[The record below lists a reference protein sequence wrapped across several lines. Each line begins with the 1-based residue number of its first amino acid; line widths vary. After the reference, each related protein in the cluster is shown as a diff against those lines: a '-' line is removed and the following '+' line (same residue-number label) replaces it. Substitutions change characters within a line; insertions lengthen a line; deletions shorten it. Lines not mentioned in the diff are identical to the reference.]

1 MFFLFLVTKM
11 LNYPPRKTERCIK
24 MKKIIAFVLSASMCL
39 SLLTV
44 LTPAFAYEQ
53 EEQVAVMRVPD
64 PDEDPEKI
72 PFGPQDDTP

>member
-1 MFFLFLVTKM
+1 
-11 LNYPPRKTERCIK
+11 

-53 EEQVAVMRVPD
+53 GSEQTIQMRNTEKPERK
-64 PDEDPEKI
+64 PMREPIPAQEDNV
-72 PFGPQDDTP
+72 

>member
-1 MFFLFLVTKM
+1 
-11 LNYPPRKTERCIK
+11 

-53 EEQVAVMRVPD
+53 SGQQTIQMRAGDKDKKPD
-64 PDEDPEKI
+64 LKPLESQKENN
-72 PFGPQDDTP
+72 

>member
-1 MFFLFLVTKM
+1 
-11 LNYPPRKTERCIK
+11 

-53 EEQVAVMRVPD
+53 GGGIAVMCFGGPD
-64 PDEDPEKI
+64 DDEDDEI
-72 PFGPQDDTP
+72 VHGQVENI

>member
-1 MFFLFLVTKM
+1 
-11 LNYPPRKTERCIK
+11 

-53 EEQVAVMRVPD
+53 GAQQTIQTRAGD
-64 PDEDPEKI
+64 TDKKPEVGRE
-72 PFGPQDDTP
+72 PLRPQRENN

>member
-1 MFFLFLVTKM
+1 
-11 LNYPPRKTERCIK
+11 

-53 EEQVAVMRVPD
+53 GGQQTIQTRDVEK
-64 PDEDPEKI
+64 PERKPVREPI
-72 PFGPQDDTP
+72 GPQTDNN